1 MATEQQDKA
10 ATIGD
15 TKGVVEIPVAEG
27 GSFYSDKKFT
37 FFDDELPRDL
47 AKAPAYYIKKTVAE
61 KLKELDE
68 DYAAS
73 DSAKRL
79 WWESYYDHTGD
90 EIRAAMGRF
99 WRKMWTGAVAAPS
112 PWTIYTGAAL
122 NFKMPTGPGQRVAPP
137 FSDHD
142 ETAVS
147 DPSVWLL
154 KHVQGVDGM
163 EISVPRRQETITF
176 RDCADC
182 KPSIEAPPAQ
192 TPLAQQAELVVLA
205 GNIAVREHYQGE
217 EYPPAGGSKK
227 HVDYT
232 TTYFQA
238 ISHKEVE
245 DKGVIN
251 RPLYYKAESDYNFYI
266 KSYENYLSEKMH
278 NQRIVLLPNINVM
291 LLEEMTR
298 DDDTKTNFHDF
309 VTLGG
314 KIEKAFTDVLNEKG
328 EKIKETS
335 SGQYFE
341 KWRHAYGEWTSGKKT
356 ELLNQ
361 YKDILMPYELNKK
374 VAEYQHKRF
383 MFPMFFDL
391 EFATDTNCRLADL
404 LDEFGLDGPLLKT
417 IIEGSREEFRNGM
430 RGKLDFRTTEGATK
444 DFFWIHNDKIN
455 EEETLRDR
463 NSFKFFDDT
472 GKNWV
477 HQYGLQ
483 GPKIF
488 FRDQGDS
495 FAALAPQDS
504 DYYKTLHKGENDE
517 GKIIN
522 KLLFAIFKGKF
533 TKLLKEKTRSFK
545 TILQGKKA
553 YSEVVAYKIEK
564 YYVHKPDEEGQ
575 ELRHV
580 QNYYYTNTS
589 KLDILKHIDTQM
601 KYNKTYHYRVYS
613 WLAIFG
619 TQYEYT
625 IHGKYLPQGLKAPP
639 NGRLGWNDA
648 FAAKMVQYRQLDVEI
663 QSQPIVKMVELPY
676 FSTTTRVVDTP
687 PLAPNVN
694 MIPYK
699 NNKNKFLI
707 NLTGQS
713 GEAEEPPIIIQSPSD
728 LDNFLECYQ
737 AQERAHLDTDT
748 NTYMPLFFQS
758 DDPTQIFQ
766 IFRLDKP
773 PQSYSDFD
781 GTMTEYNTATL
792 PGYTAASSFSIVDTV
807 SPNTKYYYT
816 FRSVDIHGHISNP
829 SPVYKVELV
838 DDGGAIYFLVEL
850 FSFAQSTPKP
860 AIRKSMKRFISLL
873 PAVDQK
879 LLNAE
884 ASGLNFDDLG
894 AGQGT
899 VIGKNPVLGS
909 AQESIYNATD
919 PRQFFKVRLIS
930 KSTGRKIDFNLAFE
944 YNHKNPNVQQIS
956 DIKDSDSATT
966 PN

>member
-1 MATEQQDKA
+1 MATEQEDKV
-10 ATIGD
+10 ATLGD
-15 TKGVVEIPVAEG
+15 TKGVVNISVAEG
-27 GSFYSDKKFT
+27 GSFFSDKKFT
-37 FFDDELPRDL
+37 LFDDEFRFMKDGN
-47 AKAPAYYIKKTVAE
+47 KTPAYYFKNSVAQQFV
-61 KLKELDE
+61 ELNQEYKDNLSIAE
-68 DYAAS
+68 
-73 DSAKRL
+73 AKIS
-79 WWESYYDHTGD
+79 WWENYYSHTED

-99 WRKMWTGAVAAPS
+99 WRRAWKSNSWN
-112 PWTIYTGAAL
+112 Y
-122 NFKMPTGPGQRVAPP
+122 PTDARLYSKTPDGHRAAPP
-137 FSDHD
+137 FSDHGPNN
-142 ETAVS
+142 VS
-147 DPSVWLL
+147 GLTDWIL
-154 KHVQGVDGM
+154 KPVDGVDS
-163 EISVPRRQETITF
+163 SVNNVPWRQETITF
-176 RDCADC
+176 QDCFEC
-182 KPSIEAPPAQ
+182 TPSNIISFAEDAS
-192 TPLAQQAELVVLA
+192 TPELVTLA
-205 GNIAVREHYQGE
+205 ANVAEREHYQGE
-217 EYPPAGGSKK
+217 EFPPAGGSKK

-298 DDDTKTNFHDF
+298 DDDEKTNFHDF
-309 VTLGG
+309 ITLGG
-314 KIEKAFTDVLNEKG
+314 KIKKAFTDVMNEKG
-328 EKIKETS
+328 EKIKEVS
-335 SGQYFE
+335 NGQYFE
-341 KWRHAYGEWTSGKKT
+341 KWRHAYGRMNETKKLA
-356 ELLNQ
+356 LLGQ

-391 EFATDTNCRLADL
+391 EFATDTNCKLADL

-417 IIEGSREEFRNGM
+417 IVEGSREEFGNGM
-430 RGKLDFRTTEGATK
+430 KDKLDFRTTQGAK
-444 DFFWIHNDKIN
+444 RDHFWIHNDKVKT
-455 EEETLRDR
+455 EEKLKNR

-472 GKNWV
+472 GKNWI
-477 HQYGLQ
+477 HQYGSK
-483 GPKIF
+483 GPEIF
-488 FRDQGDS
+488 FRPNSDS

-504 DYYKTLHKGENDE
+504 DYYKTLHKGKSNE

-533 TKLLKEKTRSFK
+533 YKLLKEKTRSFK

-564 YYVHKPDEEGQ
+564 YYVHKPDEEDQ

-589 KLDILKHIDTQM
+589 KLDILKHVDTQM

-619 TQYEYT
+619 TQYEYKV
-625 IHGKYLPQGLKAPP
+625 HNKHLPSSYGGKAPVSWIARMRS
-639 NGRLGWNDA
+639 NINIL
-648 FAAKMVQYRQLDVEI
+648 RQLDVNIE
-663 QSQPIVKMVELPY
+663 SQPIVKMVEVPY
-676 FSTTTRVVDTP
+676 FSTTTRIVDTP

-699 NNKNKFLI
+699 NNRNKFLI
-707 NLTGQS
+707 NLTSQT
-713 GEAEEPPIIIQSPSD
+713 GEAEEPPILIDSAPD
-728 LDNFLECYQ
+728 HDNFLECYQ
-737 AQERAHLDTDT
+737 AQERAPSDSDT

-766 IFRLDKP
+766 IFRINRP
-773 PQSYSDFD
+773 PESYSDFA
-781 GTMTEYNTATL
+781 GTKKEYNTATL
-792 PGYTAASSFSIVDTV
+792 PKYTAASSFSIVDTI

-829 SPVYKVELV
+829 SPVYKVEIV
-838 DDGGAIYFLVEL
+838 DNGGAVYFLVEL
-850 FSFAQSTPKP
+850 FNFKDYAPKP
-860 AIRKSMKRFISLL
+860 MTRKNMKRFISLL
-873 PAVDQK
+873 PAVEQK
-879 LLNAE
+879 ILNAE
-884 ASGLNFDDLG
+884 ESGLEFDDLG
-894 AGQGT
+894 AGQDT
-899 VIGKNPVLGS
+899 VVNKNPVLGT
-909 AQESIYNATD
+909 AEVSIYNATN

-944 YNHKNPNVQQIS
+944 YDHKNPNVKQIS